1 MDSKRE
7 LELQFIIAASDG
19 NTPELTRCLNAGVD
33 IECRAPPEGTGM
45 ADACTVAAWGLGG
58 GPRAS
63 SYGRFRL

>member
-33 IECRAPPEGTGM
+33 IECRATEGELEEYRTRQ
-45 ADACTVAAWGLGG
+45 GG
-58 GPRAS
+58 EVTSREKM
-63 SYGRFRL
+63 